1 MSTEMSYMKEM
12 VAMLS
17 VVKIL
22 HSTAEADKEC
32 RKTTLCAQI
41 DEEGGASV
49 RFGGQG
55 DFLILALSIMFHD
68 LARKTNNDPEELY
81 YILVGLNEVIK
92 AGGKMLREEPEL
104 KIKFEGERDRG

>member
-12 VAMLS
+12 KATLIVGE
-17 VVKIL
+17 IL
-22 HSTAEADKEC
+22 RTTVEADKEC
-32 RKTTLCAQI
+32 RKATLCAQI
-41 DEEGGASV
+41 DEEGCASV
-49 RFGGQG
+49 ETVGRS
-55 DFLILALSIMFHD
+55 DFLILALSMMFHD
-68 LARKTNNDPEELY
+68 LARKTNTDLEELF